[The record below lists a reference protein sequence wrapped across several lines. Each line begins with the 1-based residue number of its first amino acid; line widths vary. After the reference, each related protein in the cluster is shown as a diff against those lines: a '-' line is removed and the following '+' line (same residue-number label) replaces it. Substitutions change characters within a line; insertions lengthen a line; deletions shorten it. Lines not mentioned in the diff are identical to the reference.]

1 LLSGATA
8 LFVQLQD
15 TFNHAWEVAPKPG
28 HLIRDFFWKR
38 IVSFGMVVGIGF
50 LLLVSLSVSA
60 ALSALEGYV
69 ESTTA
74 ATVPLLQWINLGF
87 TFVVITVVFALM
99 YRVLPDAHIAWR
111 DVAMGA
117 VVTALLF
124 LFGKFLIGLY
134 LGRTQLASAYG
145 AAGSLVVILLWV
157 YYSALVLLLGAEF
170 TRVYSR
176 RFRNGKRKPE
186 PGAMRVEPPPAQ
198 PVPEKRPR
206 PDPSLRSG

>member
-1 LLSGATA
+1 MGLAPFRAVRRRIQPAGEVLRDTVSNWLRHRSFVESAALAFYTLFSLAPVLLVIIAVAGAIWGEDAVRGRIVREFEGLMGHGAALTVQEVLQSAVRHRSGGLPTAIGIATLLSGATA

-74 ATVPLLQWINLGF
+74 ATVPLLQWINLG
-87 TFVVITVVFALM
+87 VTVV
-99 YRVLPDAHIAWR
+99 VNTE
-111 DVAMGA
+111 V
-117 VVTALLF
+117 
-124 LFGKFLIGLY
+124 
-134 LGRTQLASAYG
+134 
-145 AAGSLVVILLWV
+145 
-157 YYSALVLLLGAEF
+157 
-170 TRVYSR
+170 
-176 RFRNGKRKPE
+176 
-186 PGAMRVEPPPAQ
+186 
-198 PVPEKRPR
+198 
-206 PDPSLRSG
+206 